1 MFESPTSFSCCRYK
15 QWILNIRESK
25 KIIQKAEFRAYQE
38 LRSALDSA
46 GHVYVLGSGAYGQF
60 AAPGLPSMD
69 TKRFKFEFFDKVL
82 ELWRDR
88 VQPQQ
93 LIDRLGL
100 ARKHEQQEA
109 ERDEGR
115 NLSALGAVTK
125 QMNQK
130 KVRTAVNN
138 AAGVCCG
145 RLGDHLPLD
154 VPLLLLCCVYQTIL
168 YVIFRLLYA
177 SCCFFLTST
186 VSLFFVVLCDGCVFL
201 R

>member
-1 MFESPTSFSCCRYK
+1 
-15 QWILNIRESK
+15 
-25 KIIQKAEFRAYQE
+25 
-38 LRSALDSA
+38 LDSA

-130 KVRTAVNN
+130 KVRHVVNN
-138 AAGVCCG
+138 ASGVCCG
-145 RLGDHLPLD
+145 RHCKYLPRRFA
-154 VPLLLLCCVYQTIL
+154 VAIV
-168 YVIFRLLYA
+168 
-177 SCCFFLTST
+177 
-186 VSLFFVVLCDGCVFL
+186 
-201 R
+201 

>member
-1 MFESPTSFSCCRYK
+1 
-15 QWILNIRESK
+15 LNIRESK

-130 KVRTAVNN
+130 KVRHALNTAAVVRCGVLSRTFPRHFT
-138 AAGVCCG
+138 AA
-145 RLGDHLPLD
+145 
-154 VPLLLLCCVYQTIL
+154 TIL
-168 YVIFRLLYA
+168 CDVLYLPTR
-177 SCCFFLTST
+177 SFSSIIC
-186 VSLFFVVLCDGCVFL
+186 VWLFFDDCCYFQCSL
-201 R
+201 

>member
-1 MFESPTSFSCCRYK
+1 VSHATCQRRNCCGLRLNRRFSSCCRYK

-115 NLSALGAVTK
+115 NLSALGAVTR

-130 KVRTAVNN
+130 KVSTAVNN

-145 RLGDHLPLD
+145 VLRGRLPRRF
-154 VPLLLLCCVYQTIL
+154 T
-168 YVIFRLLYA
+168 A
-177 SCCFFLTST
+177 AM
-186 VSLFFVVLCDGCVFL
+186 VLCDVLYLPVRNFSTTACVLLFF
-201 R
+201 